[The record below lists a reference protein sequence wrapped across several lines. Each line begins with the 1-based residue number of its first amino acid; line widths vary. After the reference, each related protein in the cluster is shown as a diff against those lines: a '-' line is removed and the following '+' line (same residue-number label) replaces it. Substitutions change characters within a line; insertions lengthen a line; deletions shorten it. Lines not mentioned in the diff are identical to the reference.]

1 MVIER
6 LRPGSFHGCITK
18 SLRVADFILTESE
31 FDRTPDCRGTL
42 TKTRISVLDY
52 RESIPSDMEGER
64 LFAGL
69 LL

>member
-6 LRPGSFHGCITK
+6 LGPGSFHGCITK

-31 FDRTPDCRGTL
+31 FDPYSRLPRHAH
-42 TKTRISVLDY
+42 KTRISVL
-52 RESIPSDMEGER
+52 RCRASIPSDVEAER
-64 LFAGL
+64 LFASL